1 MRCEE
6 SATPRHY
13 VLWLGRNAACELR
26 LNAKQIRKIEY
37 INGRRVPR
45 PFSPSILTPEKKKP
59 LKIEF
64 LFIDFYKRA
73 RLPGLLTKRLP
84 LVLSSI
90 GVMAFLL
97 V

>member
-1 MRCEE
+1 MVEGFHGP
-6 SATPRHY
+6 SLP
-13 VLWLGRNAACELR
+13 
-26 LNAKQIRKIEY
+26 QS
-37 INGRRVPR
+37 
-45 PFSPSILTPEKKKP
+45 SPLKKKKP

>member
-1 MRCEE
+1 MKVFIYSLIKITIVTLRNKKKSLFSKCVRCEE

-45 PFSPSILTPEKKKP
+45 PFSPSILTPEKKN
-59 LKIEF
+59 L
-64 LFIDFYKRA
+64 
-73 RLPGLLTKRLP
+73 
-84 LVLSSI
+84 
-90 GVMAFLL
+90 
-97 V
+97 